1 MKNKKEKEEKPDAEQ
16 DKAAAVKKYDATTIT
31 VLEGAD
37 AVRKRPAMYI
47 GDTTQRGLHHLVYE
61 VVDNSIDECM
71 AGYASNVDIVVH
83 ADNSVSVVDDGR
95 GIPVDIHKTE
105 GKPAVEVVLT
115 KLHAG
120 GKFDHR
126 VYKVAGGLHGV
137 GVSVVNALSE
147 WLEVE
152 VRRDGEIYH
161 QKYEKGRTASKLKK
175 IGTAKKTGTRV
186 TFKAD
191 EEIFGKGKIIYSFDT
206 LSNRLRELAFLN
218 KDIRI
223 TLKDERV
230 KEKEAEFKF
239 SGGIVSFVE
248 FLNKNKNVLHKKVV
262 YFMKEKDKVVAEV
275 AMQYNDSYG
284 ENIFTFANNINTTE
298 GGTHL
303 TGFKSALTRTINQY
317 CKSKN
322 LLKNSDA
329 GISGDDVREGLTAV
343 LSVKVPNPQFEGQT
357 KTKLG
362 NSEVEGIVESIVNEA
377 LGGFLEENPPIA
389 NRIIEKA
396 VLASR
401 AREAARK
408 ARELTR
414 RKGALEGAALPGKL
428 ADCQES
434 DAALC
439 ELYLVEGDSAGGCWS
454 GDTKIALVDGRNI
467 SFRELVEEHKQGKQN
482 FCYTML
488 DNGHIGIMPISNPR
502 MTKQNAEVIKV
513 VLDNEDELVCTPDHL
528 FRLADGNYIPAAQL
542 TPEMNLAPLYR
553 KISKKQGNRSLDG
566 YEMVFDPES
575 KKWIYTHVLA
585 DIFNL
590 QNKIYAAA
598 GGKHRHHA
606 DFNKLNNNPTNIQ
619 RLPYG
624 QRMNFHYKHLEHTL
638 RRPDVKIKSAEAK
651 RTNAFREKASK
662 KSLEKREIFSKNAKK
677 QWESPAYKQFMLEKY
692 MAFFNKDEK
701 FRARILGLI
710 NEAQKKHWANPH
722 NRVKQALRT
731 TKYFDEH
738 PEHRK
743 KHSDISKNQ
752 WENTTLWLWRREK
765 TKEQWTGDFRRKRKE
780 AYNTTYYKYSMA
792 LAKKVIDEG
801 NEIALYEER
810 RKLLAP
816 NNKNLLK
823 LGTLQERFFE
833 NDVNKLKEAV
843 MHYNHK
849 VRRVEWLK
857 EKTDVYDIEV
867 PNTHNFALASGVFV
881 HNSAKQ
887 GRDRRF
893 QAILP
898 LKGKILNVEKARL
911 DKALSNEEIRTII
924 TAIGTGIGEEFDL
937 AKLRYNKIILMCDA
951 DVDGSHIR
959 TLLLT
964 FLYRHMT
971 ALIEKEH
978 IYIAQPPLYK
988 IKRGKREEYIQ
999 TEADYNNLLLEL
1011 GSEGM
1016 TLVRTKDKHQFTD
1029 KQLKAILDALVE
1041 LESLSSA
1048 IERRGVSFAKYI
1060 GFRHKK
1066 TKKLPLYMVKVEYE
1080 DHFLYNDDELSEHIK
1095 EEKDETGKDDK
1106 LRAARYIEFYEAR
1119 EIEKLVEKIEKLGVD
1134 VEDYS
1139 DSGEEVSKEKGKKEA
1154 KKPNYTVKHESGHE
1168 NFYTLKEIVKFVM
1181 DVGKEG
1187 MSIQRY
1193 KGLGEMNP
1201 TQLWDTTMDPDKR
1214 TMLKVTLEDS
1224 VEADAM
1230 FTVLMGEAVEPRRE
1244 FIEKHAHEVT
1254 VLDI

>member
-1 MKNKKEKEEKPDAEQ
+1 MAKEKEKPEDKEQ
-16 DKAAAVKKYDATTIT
+16 QKAAAVKKYDATTIT
-31 VLEGAD
+31 VLEGVD

-71 AGYASNVDIVVH
+71 AGYASNIDIVVH

-152 VRRDGEIYH
+152 VRRDGKIYH
-161 QKYEKGRTASKLKK
+161 QEYEKGRTASKLKV

-191 EEIFGKGKIIYSFDT
+191 QEIFGDKINYSFDT

-218 KDIRI
+218 KDIKI

-230 KEKEAEFKF
+230 KEKEVEFKF
-239 SGGIVSFVE
+239 SGGIISFVE
-248 FLNKNKNVLHKKVV
+248 FLNKNKNVLHKKVI
-262 YFMKEKDKVVAEV
+262 YFSKEKDKIQAEV
-275 AMQYNDSYG
+275 ALQYNDGYG
-284 ENIFTFANNINTTE
+284 ENIFSFANNINTVE

-322 LLKNSDA
+322 LLKENDA

-343 LSVKVPNPQFEGQT
+343 ISVKVPNPQYEGQT

-362 NSEVEGIVESIVNEA
+362 NSEVEGIVESIINEA

-389 NRIIEKA
+389 NKIIEKA

-434 DAALC
+434 DPAIC
-439 ELYLVEGDSAGGCWS
+439 EIYLVEGDSAGG
-454 GDTKIALVDGRNI
+454 
-467 SFRELVEEHKQGKQN
+467 
-482 FCYTML
+482 
-488 DNGHIGIMPISNPR
+488 
-502 MTKQNAEVIKV
+502 
-513 VLDNEDELVCTPDHL
+513 
-528 FRLADGNYIPAAQL
+528 
-542 TPEMNLAPLYR
+542 
-553 KISKKQGNRSLDG
+553 
-566 YEMVFDPES
+566 
-575 KKWIYTHVLA
+575 
-585 DIFNL
+585 
-590 QNKIYAAA
+590 
-598 GGKHRHHA
+598 
-606 DFNKLNNNPTNIQ
+606 
-619 RLPYG
+619 
-624 QRMNFHYKHLEHTL
+624 
-638 RRPDVKIKSAEAK
+638 
-651 RTNAFREKASK
+651 
-662 KSLEKREIFSKNAKK
+662 
-677 QWESPAYKQFMLEKY
+677 
-692 MAFFNKDEK
+692 
-701 FRARILGLI
+701 
-710 NEAQKKHWANPH
+710 
-722 NRVKQALRT
+722 
-731 TKYFDEH
+731 
-738 PEHRK
+738 
-743 KHSDISKNQ
+743 
-752 WENTTLWLWRREK
+752 
-765 TKEQWTGDFRRKRKE
+765 
-780 AYNTTYYKYSMA
+780 
-792 LAKKVIDEG
+792 
-801 NEIALYEER
+801 
-810 RKLLAP
+810 
-816 NNKNLLK
+816 
-823 LGTLQERFFE
+823 
-833 NDVNKLKEAV
+833 
-843 MHYNHK
+843 
-849 VRRVEWLK
+849 
-857 EKTDVYDIEV
+857 
-867 PNTHNFALASGVFV
+867 
-881 HNSAKQ
+881 SAKQ

-924 TAIGTGIGEEFDL
+924 TAIGTGIGEEFDI
-937 AKLRYNKIILMCDA
+937 AKLRYHKIILMCDA

-964 FLYRHMT
+964 FLYRQMST
-971 ALIEKEH
+971 LVEKGH
-978 IYIAQPPLYK
+978 VYIAQPPLYK

-999 TEADYNNLLLEL
+999 TEDTFNNLLLEL

-1016 TLVRTKDKHQFTD
+1016 TLVRVKDKHQFTD

-1041 LESLSSA
+1041 LESLSNA
-1048 IERRGVSFAKYI
+1048 VERRGVDFQKYI
-1060 GFRHKK
+1060 SFRHKK

-1080 DHFLYNDDELSEHIK
+1080 DHFLHNDDELAEYIKTDESKNKKQKLKGEK
-1095 EEKDETGKDDK
+1095 EEEPQEDK
-1106 LRAARYIEFYEAR
+1106 TKAVEYIEFYEAR
-1119 EIEKLVEKIEKLGVD
+1119 EIEKIVDSIEKLGVD
-1134 VEDYS
+1134 IEDYY
-1139 DSGEEVSKEKGKKEA
+1139 EEPESEMDKKEPKKEA
-1154 KKPNYTVKHESGHE
+1154 KKPKYTIKMEKEHKGFR
-1168 NFYTLKEIVKFVM
+1168 NLKEILRFVM
-1181 DVGKEG
+1181 NVGKEG

-1201 TQLWDTTMDPDKR
+1201 HQLWETTMDPEKR
-1214 TMLKVTLEDS
+1214 TMLQVKLEDA

-1244 FIEKHAHEVT
+1244 FIEKHAHEVK